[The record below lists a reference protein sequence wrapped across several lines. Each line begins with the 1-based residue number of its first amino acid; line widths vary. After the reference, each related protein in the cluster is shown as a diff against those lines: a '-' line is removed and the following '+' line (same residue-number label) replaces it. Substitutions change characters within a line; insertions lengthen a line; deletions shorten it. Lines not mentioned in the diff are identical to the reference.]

1 MCPPRD
7 RAGDVVTILRGWA
20 TDQGPARLS
29 RLLVAHNVA
38 GLGDG
43 LLYFAFL
50 TSSRTGGAS
59 PRQR

>member
-1 MCPPRD
+1 MRPATD
-7 RAGDVVTILRGWA
+7 RAGDVATILGGWA

-43 LLYFAFL
+43 LL
-50 TSSRTGGAS
+50 
-59 PRQR
+59 